1 MSDRFEEL
9 ARAAEALDAADPL
22 AGWRARFHL
31 PDGLIYLDGH
41 SLGPLPRATAGQL
54 AASVHDDWGGRLIA
68 GWNEAGWIDLP
79 ATVGAAIA
87 PLVGADADEVIAC
100 DSVSVNLFKLGHA
113 ALRLAGGRRIVLA
126 EDGDFPTDAQVLEG
140 LCALHGATLVRLPR
154 ADILARLGP
163 DVALLALSH
172 VHYRTAARWD
182 LPAVTAAAHAAGAL
196 MLWDL
201 SHSTG
206 AVELDL
212 KAAGADFAVGCGY
225 KYLNG
230 GPGAP
235 AFAFVA
241 RGHHARLETP
251 IRGWMGHEAP
261 FAFEDRYRPAPGV
274 RRLLAGTPPILSL
287 VALHRGAA
295 MVAEAGVARL
305 AAKARALA
313 RLFRA
318 AVEAIGDPALS
329 IETPAEHH
337 GAHVTVRHRQ
347 AWGIVRALADAGVVG
362 DYREPE
368 GARFGFSPMI
378 VSHADAVAA
387 ARTLAEVL
395 AGRCRADARRAARPA
410 VT

>member
-1 MSDRFEEL
+1 MPDRFEDL
-9 ARAAEALDAADPL
+9 AHAAESLDAADPL
-22 AGWRARFHL
+22 AGYRARFHL

-41 SLGPLPRATAGQL
+41 SLGPLPQPTAGRL
-54 AASVHDDWGGRLIA
+54 AATVTDDWGERLIA

-79 ATVGAAIA
+79 ETVGAAIA
-87 PLVGADADEVIAC
+87 PLVGALPDELVAC

-126 EDGDFPTDAQVLEG
+126 EANDFPTDAQVLEG
-140 LCALHGATLVRLPR
+140 LCALHGATLLRMPR
-154 ADILARLGP
+154 AQVRARLGP

-172 VHYRTAARWD
+172 VHYRTAAMWD
-182 LPAVTAAAHAAGAL
+182 LAAASAAARDAGAL
-196 MLWDL
+196 TLWDL

-212 KAAGADFAVGCGY
+212 GAAGADFAVGCGY

-241 RGHHARLETP
+241 RRHHSRLETP
-251 IRGWMGHEAP
+251 IRGWMGHAAP
-261 FAFEDRYRPAPGV
+261 FAFEDHYRPAPGV

-287 VALHRGAA
+287 AALHAGAA
-295 MVAEAGVARL
+295 LAAEAGPARL
-305 AAKARALA
+305 AAKARALV

-318 AVEAIGDPALS
+318 GVEAIGDPDLS
-329 IETPAEHH
+329 IETPTHGH
-337 GAHVTVRHRQ
+337 GAHLTIRHRH
-347 AWGIVRALADAGVVG
+347 AWGLVRALAEAGVVG
-362 DYREPE
+362 DYRAPE
-368 GARFGFSPMI
+368 AARFGFSPMI
-378 VSHADAVAA
+378 VRHAEAVAA
-387 ARTLAEVL
+387 ARALAEVL
-395 AGRCRADARRAARPA
+395 KVRRWDDPRFAARPA